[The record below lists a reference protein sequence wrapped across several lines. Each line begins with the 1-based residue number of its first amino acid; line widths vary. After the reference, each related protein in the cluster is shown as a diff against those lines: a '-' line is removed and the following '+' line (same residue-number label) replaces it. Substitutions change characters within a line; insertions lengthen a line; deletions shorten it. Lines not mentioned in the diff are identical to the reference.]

1 MHALALLGRLADT
14 TISAMM
20 AKQVKKLVVDGESC
34 SPAMYSCVLNAFA
47 VAIIRVDLGRWTD
60 AFTRLCGT
68 ATSAAHKGNY
78 GVPTV
83 EFELQSSKYEYM
95 LL

>member
-1 MHALALLGRLADT
+1 LHALALLGRLADT
-14 TISAMM
+14 AISAMM
-20 AKQVKKLVVDGESC
+20 AKQDKRLVVDGESC

-60 AFTRLCGT
+60 AFSGT

>member
-1 MHALALLGRLADT
+1 MRLALLGRLVDT
-14 TISAMM
+14 
-20 AKQVKKLVVDGESC
+20 AKSTMVAQPDKHVVVDLESC
-34 SPAMYSCVLNAFA
+34 SPAMYTCVLNAFA